1 MVCEGRDPVPY
12 LIVFSLHL
20 RQSSQV
26 VQWERIYL
34 PALQTQETQSFD
46 LWIRKIPWRRKWQP
60 TPVFLPEK
68 FHGQRSL
75 AGYSPWGHKDSDTT
89 ECAHTL
95 KTMVSTSEVLE
106 KELLILFIHWI
117 LNHRCHELALRSH
130 KTLPTKKAHWPAR
143 EDKKSENCS

>member
-1 MVCEGRDPVPY
+1 MVCEGRDPAPY
-12 LIVFSLHL
+12 LTVISLHL

-26 VQWERIYL
+26 AQWERIHL
-34 PALQTQETQSFD
+34 PVLETQETQRFD
-46 LWIRKIPWRRKWQP
+46 LWVRKIPWRRKWQP

-117 LNHRCHELALRSH
+117 LNYRCHELALRSH